1 MRRVLGFTKTTR
13 DMLVAVKTLEVA
25 GPDFIKPIKDNV
37 PKILKVMLQT
47 PVNTEQP
54 SKKHKTSRNGHVATN
69 LDETMEIFDDKHT
82 TLSYSNHILD
92 NDNNNISN
100 IDQTFDKDNRNIP
113 NEINTSN
120 NKTFDKDNNNIPNDI
135 TINNNKTF
143 DKDKHIPNDINT
155 NYNQMNLSGVDNN
168 QTMQTS
174 THQMNTR
181 SKILQTFSIIGHNID
196 SPIDTYDNDA
206 NKLAADYAE
215 LWQILQFKTFKFLK
229 SIKDREP
236 SIHTKILPSHM
247 VRTIKYS
254 KGIYLKNKSR
264 LTAGGNHEMD
274 IDNIAVTSPTVSNE
288 TILIQL
294 TVAVSKKLSIAS
306 IDYQGAFLNA
316 PSKTGEKHVMRI
328 NKHES
333 RILCKLD
340 PTLQQY
346 MQPGTAMFVQLEK
359 TLYGLREAGKMWFD
373 LLSMALINIGFQ
385 QCMHEL
391 PLFKRKNHEIIS
403 VHVDDLLI
411 TYSGNLDKELMD
423 YFMKQHIPLKI
434 NHLTH
439 TSPLEHLGIVI
450 ELQNDDSLHLS
461 QQHYIQTHILNE
473 YPSNHIFKTPAIIAK
488 EDTHNTNDNELVD
501 KTLYLKKLMR
511 LYYVAARTRPDILTA
526 VSYASTV
533 MNPTIHDDHKLN
545 RIIGYLRGTINM
557 KMHIVPTDLE
567 LFGYFDASFA
577 NHTDFKSHSDKIIYL
592 GDVPIWYKSTKQKM
606 NTRAS
611 AHAELNTLYEGLDIL
626 LWARA
631 ILYFMAPDFNIS
643 QPTTVY
649 QDNLSTMRIAQIGR
663 ASTKTNSRYINCRTY
678 WIKDL
683 LDNHIIN
690 LEHLQSEGMIADAL
704 ASIRGGSQFEDFRL
718 QMQIYRIEKYFI
730 ETK

>member
-1 MRRVLGFTKTTR
+1 MSQIPNDGTEYKATKKQRTNT
-13 DMLVAVKTLEVA
+13 D
-25 GPDFIKPIKDNV
+25 IIDNEDN
-37 PKILKVMLQT
+37 K
-47 PVNTEQP
+47 
-54 SKKHKTSRNGHVATN
+54 
-69 LDETMEIFDDKHT
+69 
-82 TLSYSNHILD
+82 LSTINPILD
-92 NDNNNISN
+92 NGNNNVSNEHQTLENDNKDISN
-100 IDQTFDKDNRNIP
+100 D
-113 NEINTSN
+113 IN
-120 NKTFDKDNNNIPNDI
+120 
-135 TINNNKTF
+135 NNNKTF
-143 DKDKHIPNDINT
+143 DDDNKNISSDINNNNKT
-155 NYNQMNLSGVDNN
+155 FDDDNKN
-168 QTMQTS
+168 ISSDINNIHTS
-174 THQMNTR
+174 LTGINNNTHRMTTR
-181 SKILQTFSIIGHNID
+181 SKILQTFSIIRNNID
-196 SPIDTYDNDA
+196 LPNPDKYDNDA

-236 SIHTKILPSHM
+236 SIHTKILPAHM

-254 KGIYLKNKSR
+254 KGIYLKHKSR
-264 LTAGGNHEMD
+264 LTAGGNHEVD

-288 TILIQL
+288 TILMQL

-316 PSKTGEKHVMRI
+316 PSKTGEKHVMRL
-328 NKHES
+328 NRHES
-333 RILCKLD
+333 KILCILD

-346 MQPGTAMFVQLEK
+346 MQPDNTILVQLEK
-359 TLYGLREAGKMWFD
+359 TLYGLREACRMWFE
-373 LLSMALINIGFQ
+373 LLSKALINIGFQ

-391 PLFKRKNHEIIS
+391 PLFKRQAHEIIS

-411 TYSGNLDKELMD
+411 TYSGNLDQELMN
-423 YFMKQHIPLKI
+423 YFLQQHIPLKI
-434 NHLTH
+434 NHLTKE
-439 TSPLEHLGIVI
+439 SPLEHLGIVI
-450 ELQNDDSLHLS
+450 ELQNDGSLHLS
-461 QQHYIQTHILNE
+461 QQHYIQTYILNE
-473 YPSNHIFKTPAIIAK
+473 YASTQIYKTPAIIDK
-488 EDTHNTNDNELVD
+488 METDNIHDNKLVD

-533 MNPTIHDDHKLN
+533 INPTRQDDNKLD

-557 KMHIVPTDLE
+557 KMHIVPTDLQ

-577 NHTDFKSHSDKIIYL
+577 NHTDFKSHSGKIIYL

-631 ILYFMAPDFNIS
+631 ILHFMAPDFNIS
-643 QPTTVY
+643 HPTTVY

-683 LDNHIIN
+683 LDSHIIN
-690 LEHLQSEGMIADAL
+690 IEHLQSENMIADAL

-718 QMQIYRIEKYFI
+718 HMQIYRIEKYFLENPI
-730 ETK
+730 